1 MNDLHNIPHRP
12 RKPSLPKIT
21 PSSSAQ
27 TNPLLPAPATP
38 APTATSEDMAN
49 HHSFFLCS
57 EIANKLSPYQVHPHK
72 LNKQQKASAS
82 STPESNLSLFTT
94 SKPAEYYA
102 HVADVDGKVK
112 YTTIGY
118 ATVQEALEEL
128 LAFVTGE
135 LG

>member
-1 MNDLHNIPHRP
+1 M
-12 RKPSLPKIT
+12 
-21 PSSSAQ
+21 
-27 TNPLLPAPATP
+27 
-38 APTATSEDMAN
+38 
-49 HHSFFLCS
+49 
-57 EIANKLSPYQVHPHK
+57 
-72 LNKQQKASAS
+72 
-82 STPESNLSLFTT
+82 SLFTT